1 MKKVLLLALIAVSL
15 GTLYGQDVVIGKI
28 YVGAKAGYGTVDF
41 VSTVQNDVD
50 FAQRTYRNISYGILA
65 GYRLNSKITFQLEGV
80 YSRYSANNIKWDY
93 IYRASN
99 PLVLSTATSHI
110 DHVKMDLNYMD
121 IPVTAKYQLGGRTLS
136 PYVYLGIN
144 WAINIQGYTT
154 ITRATE
160 DPVAGTMYRDYVDGI
175 TEQIQYND
183 IAPIFGAG
191 MSMNLGDKISL
202 IGDLRYKFGVMNNS
216 NVMNGLGFKN
226 SALVLSVGGA
236 YNF

>member
-15 GTLYGQDVVIGKI
+15 GTLYGQDVTMGKI
-28 YVGAKAGYGTVDF
+28 YAGVKAGYGTVDF
-41 VSTVQNDVD
+41 VSSVQNDVD
-50 FAQRTYRNISYGILA
+50 FAQRTYRNISYGVFG

-80 YSRYSANNIKWDY
+80 YSQYSANNIKWEY
-93 IYRASN
+93 IYSASN
-99 PLVLSTATSHI
+99 PLISSSASSHI
-110 DHVKMDLNYMD
+110 DHVKMDLFYMD